1 MSKQTT
7 AKPSATHG
15 CPLLEC
21 LSVIGGAWGP
31 SIIWKL
37 SQGPMRFS
45 ELKSAITQV
54 SPKVLTTRLKEL
66 EANGVVDRRVLDTSP
81 PSVEY
86 SLNDFGFRL
95 IPAIEAIAEVGK
107 DLCAARAA
115 REETAA

>member
-1 MSKQTT
+1 MAKQTT
-7 AKPSATHG
+7 AKPSSTGG

-31 SIIWKL
+31 SIIWNL
-37 SQGPMRFS
+37 SHGPMRFS
-45 ELKSAITQV
+45 ELKSSITQV

-86 SLNDFGFRL
+86 SLNEFGHRL
-95 IPAIEAIAEVGK
+95 VPAIEAIAKVGM
-107 DLCAARAA
+107 DICAAREA
-115 REETAA
+115 EKETAA